1 MQNINISREENIQLI
16 FDFIHRAEFHHV
28 MWFQEVSKHLGTAK
42 AYEILSDV
50 YEKSFDNQKKRLS
63 KTFNVDLNNN
73 LPSNLIYL
81 SDEKLIELLENIA
94 INWLANDGIWFQE
107 VEFTTSMN
115 DAKHCNDECWAQF
128 SPFEAWSIKK
138 FLKMHEFPGLD
149 GLKKALNYRLYC
161 IINKQSVNTETE
173 NSFVFQMDDCR
184 VQSARKRK
192 NLADYPCKSAG
203 IIEYTEFVKAID
215 PRIKTECICCPPDT
229 HPESHFC
236 AWRFYL

>member
-1 MQNINISREENIQLI
+1 LTI
-16 FDFIHRAEFHHV
+16 
-28 MWFQEVSKHLGTAK
+28 K
-42 AYEILSDV
+42 
-50 YEKSFDNQKKRLS
+50 KKRLS

-115 DAKHCNDECWAQF
+115 DAKHCNDACWAQF

-215 PRIKTECICCPPDT
+215 SRIKTECVCCPPDT

>member
-128 SPFEAWSIKK
+128 SPFEAW
-138 FLKMHEFPGLD
+138 
-149 GLKKALNYRLYC
+149 
-161 IINKQSVNTETE
+161 
-173 NSFVFQMDDCR
+173 
-184 VQSARKRK
+184 
-192 NLADYPCKSAG
+192 
-203 IIEYTEFVKAID
+203 
-215 PRIKTECICCPPDT
+215 
-229 HPESHFC
+229 
-236 AWRFYL
+236 